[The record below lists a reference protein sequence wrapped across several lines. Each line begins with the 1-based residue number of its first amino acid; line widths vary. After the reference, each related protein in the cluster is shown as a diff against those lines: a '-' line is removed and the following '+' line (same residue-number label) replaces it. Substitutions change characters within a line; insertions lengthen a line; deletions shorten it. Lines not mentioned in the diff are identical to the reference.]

1 MKAAT
6 EQSQTKQLKWVFTN
20 GYGEK
25 DRSKVTDQDVLS
37 SLAFDQ
43 TGDYISVGD
52 KGGRVI
58 LFKKSQNST
67 KAGAKGIDYSY
78 FSELQSHESEFDE
91 LKSIEIEEKIN
102 RIEWLNRHYH
112 GLFMLTTN
120 DKKIKLWKVFNK
132 EEKKAYGF
140 NMEGGSKGV
149 KALKI
154 PKVKKGG
161 KVVTSQLKKVFQN
174 GHDYHINSLSQCADN
189 EHFLSADDMRINIWN
204 MNISNEVYSAVDIPI
219 ENTEDISEVI
229 TSASFHPTDPNIFM
243 FSSSKGILKLCDFRM
258 NSQYNKSSLD
268 YALPEDSQ
276 KKNFFSEIINSIS
289 YACFAK
295 NGNYMYSRD
304 YITVKAW
311 DIRKNKTPVTNLRLC
326 AYLERKLCDLYESEN
341 IFDKFEISSSADSQ
355 FMLTG
360 SYSDSFHIVDRQGS
374 SAVTLSASFDNP
386 KGSFIGSY
394 HNEVDKKPPTLPTF
408 DFSRKVQQAIWH
420 PTSNTVAVANHNCLF
435 VFNGT
440 PS

>member
-1 MKAAT
+1 MKA
-6 EQSQTKQLKWVFTN
+6 EPQINQMKWNYVN
-20 GYGEK
+20 GYGER
-25 DRSKVTDQDVLS
+25 DRSKVTEQDVLS

-58 LFKKSQNST
+58 LFKKSQGS
-67 KAGAKGIDYSY
+67 KSSGKSIDYAY
-78 FSELQSHESEFDE
+78 FSEIQSHESEFDE
-91 LKSIEIEEKIN
+91 LKSVEIEEKIN
-102 RIEWLNRHYH
+102 RIEWLNRHYK

-140 NMEGGSKGV
+140 NLEGSGKGI

-154 PKVKKGG
+154 PKIKKGS
-161 KVVTSQLKKVFQN
+161 KAVTAQLKKTYQN
-174 GHDYHINSLSQCADN
+174 GHDYHINSLSQSADN
-189 EHFLSADDMRINIWN
+189 EHFLSADDMRVNIWN
-204 MNISNEVYSAVDIPI
+204 INISNEVYSAVDIPI
-219 ENTEDISEVI
+219 ENAEDISEVI
-229 TSASFHPTDPNIFM
+229 TSASFHPTDPNMFM
-243 FSSSKGILKLCDFRM
+243 FSSSKGVIKLCDFRV
-258 NSQYNKSSLD
+258 NSQYDKSSVD
-268 YALPEDSQ
+268 YALPEDTQ

-295 NGNYMYSRD
+295 NGNYMFSRD
-304 YITVKAW
+304 YITVKTW
-311 DIRKNKTPVTNLRLC
+311 DIRKNKAPVTNLRLC
-326 AYLERKLCDLYESEN
+326 SYLERKLCDLYESEN

-360 SYSDSFHIVDRQGS
+360 SYSDSFHVVDRQGS
-374 SAVTLSASFDNP
+374 SAVTLTASFDNP
-386 KGSFIGSY
+386 KGSYIGTY
-394 HNEVDKKPPTLPTF
+394 HTDMAKKPPTLPTF

-420 PTSNTVAVANHNCLF
+420 PTLNALAVANHNCLF